1 MNILY
6 TLDSGFSKQL
16 IVSVYSLIEHT
27 QQDLRIFIVSD
38 KIPQKYRII
47 LKGFSNNER
56 INIIYLDPPILPEKL
71 IPDRGGK
78 SQYYRMFIGQL
89 FAKIDIKKIIYLD
102 ADTLITDD
110 SIQTLENIDMQD
122 SVLGACLD
130 PWSKLY
136 RKALGLKEGVQIFNS
151 GVLVIDVQKWK
162 LDNIDQK
169 INNDIDEQ
177 KRFQQG
183 DQGILNRVFENNFFV
198 LSANFNV
205 MDIYFSMNYEK
216 IIAYRKAISF
226 YKKHEIED
234 GKKHPIIVHFTSSYL
249 QNRPW
254 IKYSNNP
261 YSDRWIE
268 YYEKIMEEKLTLV
281 APKKTMLKI
290 INDYLPQPISF
301 KILSFLQSFVRPII
315 WITKER

>member
-47 LKGFSNNER
+47 LNGFSDNER
-56 INIIYLDPPILPEKL
+56 INIIYLDPPVLPEKL

-89 FAKIDIKKIIYLD
+89 FSKIDIEKITYLD

-110 SIQTLENIDMQD
+110 NIQMLENIDMQD

-254 IKYSNNP
+254 VKYSNNP

-290 INDYLPQPISF
+290 INDYLPQPVSF

-315 WITKER
+315 WMTKER

>member
-47 LKGFSNNER
+47 LNGFSDNER
-56 INIIYLDPPILPEKL
+56 INIIYLDPPVLPEKL

-102 ADTLITDD
+102 ADTLIVDD
-110 SIQTLENIDMQD
+110 NIQMLENIDMQD

-162 LDNIDQK
+162 LDNIDKK

-254 IKYSNNP
+254 VKYSNNP

-290 INDYLPQPISF
+290 INDYLPQPVSF